1 MPPKRLIEL
10 IRNSMSGFG
19 VTFVKQRCYNIILLL
34 CKIRINKTK
43 GAYLV
48 FVDESPYFDD
58 LQQNNG

>member
-1 MPPKRLIEL
+1 
-10 IRNSMSGFG
+10 MSGFG

-34 CKIRINKTK
+34 CKIHINKTK
-43 GAYLV
+43 GVYLI